1 MTRVTQKA
9 INRTYLSGYNKN
21 LSAYNTSINK
31 MNTGRSFLKVSEN
44 VSGAART
51 YKVRKALSRDEQY
64 IENIEDLSDRI
75 ESAEDGLRDINEY
88 IQTVQERLVQAQG
101 TASEEEYKVLA
112 REIDDLV
119 NNCMQAINNSN
130 TGVYVFATNVNEPP
144 FTLSEKGELFFRD
157 GTNVNEITDRLD
169 HETDVYADIGAGM
182 TFEGDELNTASVTAN
197 SVSALECLGY
207 GTTNVDGTTYSNNVI
222 SLLQQV
228 ADTIRTGDREAMGK
242 IEGFLDKRYK
252 DFVVNLTNVG
262 NTSKFL
268 DDCKSRIENEVAA
281 LTERQN
287 DLEAVDYAEEAIV
300 SQTYYMAYQI
310 SIQMGS
316 KILPK
321 SIFSFI

>member
-9 INRTYLSGYNKN
+9 INRMYMAGYNRN

-31 MNTGRSFLKVSEN
+31 MNTGRSFSKVSEN
-44 VSGAART
+44 VSSAARA

-75 ESAEDGLRDINEY
+75 AAAESGLRDINEY

-101 TASEEEYKVLA
+101 TASAEEYNVLA
-112 REIDDLV
+112 EEIDKLV
-119 NNCMQAINNSN
+119 ENCLQAINNSN
-130 TGVYVFATNVNEPP
+130 TGTYVFATNVNEAP
-144 FTLSEKGELFFRD
+144 FTLDENGELLFRN
-157 GTNVNEITDRLD
+157 GKKVSEIENRLLY
-169 HETDVYADIGAGM
+169 ESDVYADIGAGM
-182 TFEGDELNTASVTAN
+182 TFDGDDLNTASVTN
-197 SVSALECLGY
+197 SSVSGLECLGY
-207 GTTNVDGTTYSNNVI
+207 GESKVGDETYPNNMI

-228 ADTIRTGDREAMGK
+228 ADTIRSGDRDAMGK
-242 IEGFLDKRYK
+242 IESFLDKRYK
-252 DFVVNLTNVG
+252 EYVVNLTNVG
-262 NTSKFL
+262 NTSRFL
-268 DDCKSRIENEVAA
+268 DDCKTRIENEVAE

-287 DLEAVDYAEEAIV
+287 NLEAVDYAEEAIV

-316 KILPK
+316 KILPN

>member
-9 INRTYLSGYNKN
+9 INRMYMAGYNKN

-44 VSGAART
+44 VSGAARA
-51 YKVRKALSRDEQY
+51 YKVRKALSRDAQY

-75 ESAEDGLRDINEY
+75 AAAESGLRDINDY

-112 REIDDLV
+112 EEIDKLV
-119 NNCMQAINNSN
+119 DNCLQSINNSN
-130 TGVYVFATNVNEPP
+130 TGTYVFATNVNEAP
-144 FTLSEKGELFFRD
+144 LSLDENGELIFRD
-157 GTNVNEITDRLD
+157 GTLVSKIENRLD
-169 HETDVYADIGAGM
+169 HESDVFADIGAGM
-182 TFEGDELNTASVTAN
+182 TFDGDELNTASVTSC
-197 SVSALECLGY
+197 SVSALDCLGY
-207 GTTNVDGTTYSNNVI
+207 GTTEVDDKEYPNNVI

-228 ADTIRTGDREAMGK
+228 ADTIRSGNRDDMGK
-242 IEGFLDKRYK
+242 IESFLDKRYK

-262 NTSKFL
+262 NTSRFL
-268 DDCKSRIENEVAA
+268 DDCKSRIENEVTE

-287 DLEAVDYAEEAIV
+287 NLEAVDYAEEAIV